1 MTPVDVQEGSRVMS
15 DSSRIASGRIG
26 ARRPVFQASCFDN
39 ADSWERWLKE
49 HYPPPSPEVPALNR
63 LVQAGCD
70 REKLIECLMH
80 LPLTDGEKLTKDDV
94 REAVSAIDGAA
105 EWIRRIDLSDQMGVV
120 EDIDTEELV
129 TRLSDYEY
137 ALERALKEGTVKNR
151 RWSNRRDDLI
161 ATLVRHVR
169 RTTRRLFN
177 LELSVL
183 INVALPDRVV
193 VKGGKR
199 VSRKAASAGSA
210 KRPLRYKRLQYSLD
224 AHAHWRNR
232 HKDLLEQE
240 TATERAWKKAS
251 LA

>member
-1 MTPVDVQEGSRVMS
+1 MPGRSKISTGTSRT
-15 DSSRIASGRIG
+15 
-26 ARRPVFQASCFDN
+26 RPSAFSATCFDD
-39 ADSWERWLKE
+39 ADSWERWLKQ
-49 HYPPPSPEVPALNR
+49 HYPPPSPEVPALQR
-63 LVQAGCD
+63 LIRAGCD
-70 REKLIECLMH
+70 RERLIECLVG
-80 LPLTDGEKLTKDDV
+80 LGLTDGERLSKEEIQDA
-94 REAVSAIDGAA
+94 RSAINAAA

-232 HKDLLEQE
+232 HKNLLEQE